1 MQLWLPFLALIVTAL
16 AICLMGKIV
25 RPGISGF
32 PPLRRCILD
41 GLLGGGL
48 YGGWLALSG
57 APVLA
62 ACLTVALGACLAV
75 GSNIKLSI
83 LGEPMLFCDV
93 VAARGFLQNPKFY
106 LFSIPVPGR
115 IALVAGM
122 IALPLL
128 LAVCFSLHLLPH
140 LAGIACLLACAVGL
154 RAIPAARWAPVP
166 DMPRDI
172 GRLGLPGSLFLYWRR
187 WRSELAHL
195 PDGGTATQGMPRTPT
210 GHAAYDIVIVV
221 QCESFAVPTE
231 LFSGRPAPVQLPD
244 LPNLKRAQDMASDWG
259 TLNVS
264 GFGAYTMRTEYGVLF
279 GQQEEALGF
288 RAYDPFLSADRDT
301 AFSLPAIMGQAGYD
315 CIFAHPHDL
324 QFYGRARL
332 MPACGFT
339 RIIGEE
345 AFTHT
350 PRPDMPYIEDIAL
363 ARQIGQQVHDS
374 TKPTFIYA
382 VTMENHGPWPTSA
395 PDGPK
400 AALGHYLRHL
410 RNSDRMLG
418 ELMDTLATS
427 GRSGLLVFFGDHRP
441 SIPGMVMPGDARGT
455 PYAVVPFSAR
465 AGQQSS
471 PGAQRVRPSPLT
483 PAQLHHLILRDSI
496 NKASA

>member
-1 MQLWLPFLALIVTAL
+1 MQLWPPFISLIVTA
-16 AICLMGKIV
+16 ISVCLMGNMV
-25 RPGISGF
+25 RPSISGF
-32 PPLRRCILD
+32 PSLRRCVLD
-41 GLLGGGL
+41 GLLSGVQF
-48 YGGWLALSG
+48 GGWLALSG

-62 ACLTVALGACLAV
+62 ACLTMALSACLII

-93 VAARGFLQNPKFY
+93 VAARSFLQNPKFY

-115 IALVAGM
+115 IALVGGM

-128 LAVCFSLHLLPH
+128 LAVCFSLNPLPH
-140 LAGIACLLACAVGL
+140 LAGFACLIACVIAL

-172 GRLGLPGSLFLYWRR
+172 DRLGLPGSLFLYWRR
-187 WRSELAHL
+187 WRDELASL
-195 PDGGTATQGMPRTPT
+195 PETVTVPPVM
-210 GHAAYDIVIVV
+210 GHPARDIVIVV
-221 QCESFAVPTE
+221 QCESFAMPAD
-231 LFSGRPAPVQLPD
+231 LFAGRSAPIPLPD
-244 LPNLKRAQDMASDWG
+244 LPGLKRAQGMASDWG

-279 GQQEEALGF
+279 GQEEDALGF
-288 RAYDPFLSADRDT
+288 RAYDPFLSANRDV
-301 AFSLPAIMGQAGYD
+301 ALSLPAIMGQAGYE
-315 CIFAHPHDL
+315 CVFAHPHDL
-324 QFYGRARL
+324 QFYGRSRL

-339 RIIGEE
+339 RIIGED

-350 PRPDMPYIEDIAL
+350 PRPDMPYIEDTAL
-363 ARQIGQQVHDS
+363 ARQIGQLVSKS

-382 VTMENHGPWPTSA
+382 VTMENHGPWPAPS

-400 AALGHYLRHL
+400 TALAHYLRHL

-418 ELMDTLATS
+418 DLMDTLAAS

-441 SIPGMVMPGDARGT
+441 SIPGMVTPNDARGT
-455 PYAVVPFSAR
+455 PYVVIPFD
-465 AGQQSS
+465 
-471 PGAQRVRPSPLT
+471 AQGRDRQPRSQAEALT
-483 PAQLHHLILRDSI
+483 PAQLHHLILRDSVSQAGTCI
-496 NKASA
+496 P